1 MEFGPVSLET
11 AEGAILAHSLP
22 LPDGRLRKG
31 RVLDSQDIT
40 RLQQAGF
47 SEVTVARLGPHDV
60 AEDVAAARLAR
71 LIAGAAIKTGEAAT
85 GRVNFTVSAL
95 GLARLDRQL
104 LAAFNA
110 LDEGLTLASVQHNQL
125 LEPGQMLATLK
136 IIPFALPETVIEAA
150 EKLLK
155 KGSLLEFQTLA
166 SCKAALI
173 QTQVSAIQKAV
184 LTATEKVTRARLE
197 ALGSH
202 LTDSYVTGHAV
213 AEVATAIQ
221 AALANQAD
229 LVLICGGS
237 AVMDR
242 RDVVP
247 AAIEA
252 AGGEVTRLGL
262 PVDPGNLLLL
272 GGLGNV
278 PIIGMPGCARSPRL
292 NGFDWVLHL
301 LLAGLPAD
309 TEEIAAMAH
318 GGLLMEIAS
327 RPLPRRLARAQKP
340 AGGRMGAVLL
350 AAGLSS
356 RMGDQNKMLAEL
368 DGAALVRHAAQ
379 TLAAAGLTDIV
390 VVTGP
395 QPDAIAAVLEGLP
408 VRLVRNPDF
417 ASGQASSIRVG
428 LVALGAAGQS
438 AGQSAGQF
446 AGQSAG
452 QSAGQP
458 DAVLVALG
466 DMPFVK
472 SDLIEALIA
481 AHQGLADSQSRI
493 TLPSF
498 DGRRGNPVI
507 WGRSFFEELASLS
520 GDTGGRALLA
530 HYPAA
535 LNALGW
541 PDPSIH
547 QDIDTAEEL
556 AAARAFFD

>member
-1 MEFGPVSLET
+1 MEFGPVSLDA

-22 LPDGRLRKG
+22 LPEGRLRKG
-31 RVLDSQDIT
+31 RVLDSQDIEQL
-40 RLQQAGF
+40 RHAGF
-47 SEVTVARLGPHDV
+47 SQVTVARLGPHDV
-60 AEDVAAARLAR
+60 GEDVAAARLAK
-71 LIAGAAIKTGEAAT
+71 LIASAAIKTGEAAT
-85 GRVNFTVSAL
+85 GRVNFTVPAL

-125 LEPGQMLATLK
+125 LGPGQMLATLK
-136 IIPFALPETVIEAA
+136 IIPFALPQTVIEAA
-150 EKLLK
+150 ENLLK
-155 KGSLLEFQTLA
+155 QGKLLEFQPLA

-173 QTQVSAIQKAV
+173 QTRVSATQTAV

-202 LTDSYVTGHAV
+202 LTDSHVTGHAV
-213 AEVATAIQ
+213 EEVAAAIQ
-221 AALANQAD
+221 AALANKAE

-247 AAIEA
+247 SAIEA
-252 AGGEVTRLGL
+252 AGGQLDRLGL

-272 GGLGNV
+272 GRVGSV
-278 PIIGMPGCARSPRL
+278 PVIGMPGCARSPRL

-327 RPLPRRLARAQKP
+327 RPLPRRLARARKP
-340 AGGRMGAVLL
+340 AGGQMRAMLL

-356 RMGDQNKMLAEL
+356 RMGEQNKMLAEL
-368 DGAALVRHAAQ
+368 DGIALVRHAAEA
-379 TLAAAGLTDIV
+379 LAGAGLSDII

-395 QPDAIAAVLEGLP
+395 QPEAIAAVLEDLP
-408 VRLVRNPDF
+408 VRLVPNPDF
-417 ASGQASSIRVG
+417 ASGQASSIRAG
-428 LVALGAAGQS
+428 LAALEAGGPTD
-438 AGQSAGQF
+438 GQA
-446 AGQSAG
+446 
-452 QSAGQP
+452 
-458 DAVLVALG
+458 DAVLVVLG
-466 DMPFVK
+466 DMPFVTAE
-472 SDLIEALIA
+472 LVAALIA
-481 AHQGLADSQSRI
+481 AHQSLADSQSRI

-498 DGRRGNPVI
+498 EGRRGNPVI
-507 WGRSFFEELASLS
+507 WGRSFFEELASLE

-547 QDIDTAEEL
+547 QDIDTAAEL
-556 AAARAFFD
+556 AAAKAQFDKARTD

>member
-1 MEFGPVSLET
+1 MEFGPVSLDA

-22 LPDGRLRKG
+22 LPEGRLRKG
-31 RVLDSQDIT
+31 RLLNSQDIAQL
-40 RLQQAGF
+40 RQAGF
-47 SEVTVARLGPHDV
+47 IQVTVARLGPHDV
-60 AEDVAAARLAR
+60 GEDAAAARLAK
-71 LIAGAAIKTGEAAT
+71 LIASAAIKTGEAVT
-85 GRVNFTVSAL
+85 GRVNFTVPAL

-125 LEPGQMLATLK
+125 LGPGQMLATLK
-136 IIPFALPETVIEAA
+136 IIPFALPQRVIEAA
-150 EKLLK
+150 ETLLK
-155 KGSLLEFQTLA
+155 QGKLLEFQPLA

-173 QTQVSAIQKAV
+173 QTRVSATQMAV

-202 LTDSYVTGHAV
+202 LTDSHVTGHAV
-213 AEVATAIQ
+213 EEVAAAIQ
-221 AALANQAD
+221 AALANKAE

-247 AAIEA
+247 SAIEA
-252 AGGEVTRLGL
+252 AGGQLDRLGL

-272 GGLGNV
+272 GRVGSV
-278 PIIGMPGCARSPRL
+278 PVIGMPGCARSPRL

-327 RPLPRRLARAQKP
+327 RPLPRRLARTRKP
-340 AGGRMGAVLL
+340 AGGQMRAMLL

-356 RMGDQNKMLAEL
+356 RMGEQNKMLAEL
-368 DGAALVRHAAQ
+368 DGIALVRHAAEA
-379 TLAAAGLTDIV
+379 LAGAGLSDII

-395 QPDAIAAVLEGLP
+395 QPEAIAAVLEDLP
-408 VRLVRNPDF
+408 VRLVPNPDF
-417 ASGQASSIRVG
+417 ASGQASSIRAG
-428 LVALGAAGQS
+428 LAALEAGGPTDGPTGGPTD
-438 AGQSAGQF
+438 GQA
-446 AGQSAG
+446 
-452 QSAGQP
+452 

-466 DMPFVK
+466 DMPFVTAE
-472 SDLIEALIA
+472 LVAALIA
-481 AHQGLADSQSRI
+481 AHQSLADSQSRI

-498 DGRRGNPVI
+498 EGRRGNPVI
-507 WGRSFFEELASLS
+507 WGRSFFEELASLE

-547 QDIDTAEEL
+547 QDIDTAAEL
-556 AAARAFFD
+556 AAAKAQLDKARPD

>member
-1 MEFGPVSLET
+1 MEFGPLSLDK

-22 LPDGRLRKG
+22 LQEGRLRKG
-31 RVLDSQDIT
+31 RVLDSQDIAHL
-40 RLQQAGF
+40 RQAGF
-47 SEVTVARLGPHDV
+47 SRITVARLGPHDV
-60 AEDVAAARLAR
+60 AEDEAATRLAK
-71 LIAGAAIKTGEAAT
+71 LMAGAAIKTGEAAT
-85 GRVNFTVSAL
+85 GRVNFTVPAL
-95 GLARLDRQL
+95 GLARLDHQL
-104 LAAFNA
+104 LAAFNR

-125 LEPGQMLATLK
+125 LGPGQMLATLK

-155 KGSLLEFQTLA
+155 KGKMLEFQPLA

-173 QTQVSAIQKAV
+173 QTRVSATQTDV
-184 LTATEKVTRARLE
+184 LAATEKVTRARLE

-202 LTDSYVTGHAV
+202 LTDSHVTGHATE
-213 AEVATAIQ
+213 EVSAALQ
-221 AALANQAD
+221 AALANQVD

-252 AGGEVTRLGL
+252 AGGQLDRLGL

-272 GGLGNV
+272 GRLGRV
-278 PIIGMPGCARSPRL
+278 PVIGMPGCARSPRL

-327 RPLPRRLARAQKP
+327 RPLPRRLARTQKP
-340 AGGRMGAVLL
+340 NSGQMRAILL

-356 RMGDQNKMLAEL
+356 RMGKQNKMLAEL
-368 DGAALVRHAAQ
+368 DGLALVRHAAQ
-379 TLAAAGLTDIV
+379 SLAAAGLTDII

-395 QPDAIAAVLEGLP
+395 QSEAIAAVLKDLP
-408 VRLVRNPDF
+408 VQLVPNPDF
-417 ASGQASSIRVG
+417 AAGQASSIRAG
-428 LVALGAAGQS
+428 MAALGAEGTQA
-438 AGQSAGQF
+438 
-446 AGQSAG
+446 
-452 QSAGQP
+452 

-466 DMPFVK
+466 DMPFVT
-472 SDLIEALIA
+472 SELVAELIA
-481 AHQGLADSQSRI
+481 AHQSLPDSQSRV

-498 DGRRGNPVI
+498 EGRRGNPVI
-507 WGRSFFEELASLS
+507 WGRSFFEELASLE

-541 PDPSIH
+541 PDSSIH
-547 QDIDTAEEL
+547 QDIDTAEDL
-556 AAARAFFD
+556 AAAKAQFEGPPPD